1 MQPIYLDHNA
11 TTPLAPEAAEVMS
24 RVDRESWGNAA
35 SQHAFGRRARRIVE
49 DARDQIADL
58 LGLRQAGREPDRLL
72 FTGGGTEANNL
83 ALLGLGYAE
92 QASAA
97 EFAGRVFVSAVEH
110 PSVLGLVPK
119 LRQLG
124 AEVVVVPVDAGGC
137 VDVDHVAERLTPDT
151 RLVSVMLGNNETGVL
166 QPIAELAELCRARN
180 VLLHTDAVQA
190 VGKIELN
197 FAALGPAALSLAAH
211 KFHGPLGVGGL
222 VVRGGVPLRPLLAG
236 GFQQAGL
243 RPGTEPPA
251 LIAGMAAA
259 LAAWHRERA
268 ARERKLRELR
278 DDLERR
284 LTAGAP
290 EIVVHA
296 RDLPRLPQTLNA
308 AFLGVD
314 RQAMFVALD
323 QAGVACSTGSACA
336 SGSSETSSTLRAMG
350 RPAEQLE
357 SSLRFSV
364 GAFTTTA
371 EVAAAAER
379 ILHVFNEL
387 RGGGKARFSASSG
400 RVAP

>member
-11 TTPLAPEAAEVMS
+11 TTPLAPEAAEVMA
-24 RVDRESWGNAA
+24 RVDRESWGNAS

-49 DARDQIADL
+49 DARDQIADI
-58 LGLRQAGREPDRLL
+58 LGLRQAGREPDRLI

-83 ALLGLGYAE
+83 ALLGLGYDE
-92 QASAA
+92 QTPPA
-97 EFAGRVFVSAVEH
+97 EFAGLVLVSAVEH

-119 LRQLG
+119 LQQLG
-124 AEVVVVPVDAGGC
+124 AQVGVVPVDAGGR
-137 VDVDHVAERLTPDT
+137 VDVNQVAERLTPDT
-151 RLVSVMLGNNETGVL
+151 RLVSVMFGNNETGVL
-166 QPIAELAELCRARN
+166 QPIAELAQLCRTRN
-180 VLLHTDAVQA
+180 VSLHTDAVQA

-197 FAALGPAALSLAAH
+197 FAALGPAALTFAAH
-211 KFHGPLGVGGL
+211 KFHGPLGIGGL
-222 VVRGGVPLRPLLAG
+222 VVRGGVPLRPLLVG

-243 RPGTEPPA
+243 RPGTEAPA

-259 LAAWHRERA
+259 LAAWHRDRA
-268 ARERKLRELR
+268 AAERKLRDLR
-278 DDLERR
+278 DDLQRR

-296 RDLPRLPQTLNA
+296 HDLPRLPQTLHV

-350 RPAEQLE
+350 CPAEQLE